1 MIPRCWAGML
11 QQRQTGLN
19 TIRFFMTIRR
29 AVRPFEISN
38 RSLHEV
44 RGSTERLPHRH

>member
-1 MIPRCWAGML
+1 MSTPWLLICVSE
-11 QQRQTGLN
+11 
-19 TIRFFMTIRR
+19 IREKIVDLMTIRR